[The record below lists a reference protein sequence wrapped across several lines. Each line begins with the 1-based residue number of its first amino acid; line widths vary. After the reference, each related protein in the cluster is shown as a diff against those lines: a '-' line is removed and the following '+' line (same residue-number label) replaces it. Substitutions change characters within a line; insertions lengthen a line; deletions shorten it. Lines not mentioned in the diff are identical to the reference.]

1 MSLGDNI
8 KKYREQK
15 NLSQYALAKRLG
27 ISQQSIAQWEISK
40 TSPRRKTID
49 KLANILS
56 VTPNELF
63 GYENIKTNNPAKC
76 DGDLD
81 KLLQQ
86 TTITFENDTYQ
97 LNDEDREKAHH
108 ALRLAFYEA
117 KKRYKSK

>member
-8 KKYREQK
+8 KKYREQR
-15 NLSQYALAKRLG
+15 NLSQYALAKQLG

-63 GYENIKTNNPAKC
+63 GYETVKTDNHTSCERN
-76 DGDLD
+76 LD

-86 TTITFENDTYQ
+86 STITFENNTYE

-117 KKRYKSK
+117 KKRYESK

>member
-8 KKYREQK
+8 KKYREQR
-15 NLSQYALAKRLG
+15 NLSQYALAKQLG

-63 GYENIKTNNPAKC
+63 GYETVKTDNHTSCERN
-76 DGDLD
+76 LD

-86 TTITFENDTYQ
+86 TTITFENNTYE

-117 KKRYKSK
+117 KKRYESK